1 MILEGEFEK
10 DGENLCNS
18 DSKHEQDVRSLD
30 NFEKFGWS
38 LENSQNY
45 EMLVNVYCGIL
56 LF

>member
-1 MILEGEFEK
+1 MILEGEVEK